1 MLFLY
6 IIVFFAI
13 KLEEKKW
20 VKIVSIARLV
30 NTQIQSIWQ
39 VAPIVLLVITP
50 NRRAVQHVVFHALK
64 ENTVLTLFK
73 RRLVLV
79 LCVSMVGTVTV
90 LPPTMQPS
98 AQHVML
104 AATILKRV
112 VQIHRN
118 ANHALPVNGITL

>member
-1 MLFLY
+1 VRDVL
-6 IIVFFAI
+6 
-13 KLEEKKW
+13 LEEKKW
-20 VKIVSIARLV
+20 VKIVSLARLV

-39 VAPIVLLVITP
+39 VAPLVLLVITP